1 MTYGMNEFL
10 RDLVARDISPDD
22 QIYSFLST
30 TDIPRLKTLLNRLDR
45 VRAAEPAE
53 LAKTRRKTHK
63 YTSRK
68 SIQGEQTRLLGKLL
82 EQVMLV
88 LLRGC
93 HGIAVGA
100 NLRTTTSEIDFMVKV
115 GPTALVI
122 PIFKSAATHLIGEA
136 KCYSSGFKSE
146 WVNELV
152 GLMRT
157 HSTTHSILFTASPS
171 KVLRAEHRHVI
182 QLHGMK
188 GERVIPF
195 GLAQVNEIAAG
206 KNFLKVL
213 SEQYIRVLNATSD
226 LAI

>member
-10 RDLVARDISPDD
+10 RELVEKDISPDD
-22 QIYSFLST
+22 QIYAYLST
-30 TDIPRLKTLLNRLDR
+30 TDLPRLNALLARLDL
-45 VRAAEPAE
+45 VRSVDAGD
-53 LAKTRRKTHK
+53 LSRNRRKNHK
-63 YTSRK
+63 YASKK
-68 SIQGEQTRLLGKLL
+68 STQGQQTRLLGRLL
-82 EQVMLV
+82 EKVMLA
-88 LLRGC
+88 LLKGC
-93 HGIAVGA
+93 HGISVGA
-100 NLRTTTSEIDFMVKV
+100 NLRSTTSEIDFMVQV
-115 GPTALVI
+115 GPTALII

-146 WVNELV
+146 WVDELV

-171 KVLRAEHRHVI
+171 KVLRSNHRHLI

-188 GERVIPF
+188 GDRVIPF
-195 GLAQVNEIAAG
+195 GLAQVNEIAGG

-213 SEQYIRVLNATSD
+213 SDQYIRVLNATND

>member
-10 RDLVARDISPDD
+10 HDLVARDITPDD
-22 QIYSFLST
+22 QIYSYLSQ
-30 TDIPRLKTLLNRLDR
+30 TDIPRLKSLLNRLDL
-45 VRAAEPAE
+45 VRASNIEGLSQKRP
-53 LAKTRRKTHK
+53 KHRKYATK
-63 YTSRK
+63 KAIRAQQSK
-68 SIQGEQTRLLGKLL
+68 LLGKLL
-82 EQVMLV
+82 ENIMLV
-88 LLRGC
+88 LLRSC
-93 HGIAVGA
+93 HGITVGA
-100 NLRTTTSEIDFMVKV
+100 NLRSTTSEIDFMVQV

-152 GLMRT
+152 GLMQA
-157 HSTTHSILFTASPS
+157 HSTNHSILFTACPS
-171 KVLRAEHRHVI
+171 KKLRSDHRQLI

-188 GERVIPF
+188 GDRVIPF

-206 KNFLKVL
+206 ENFLKVL
-213 SEQYIRVLNATSD
+213 SQQYLRVLNATSD

>member
-10 RDLVARDISPDD
+10 RDLVEKDIPPND
-22 QIYSFLST
+22 QIYSYLST
-30 TDIPRLKTLLNRLDR
+30 TDLPRLKTLLARLDK
-45 VRAAEPAE
+45 VRSLDVTQ
-53 LAKTRRKTHK
+53 LAKLRPASHK
-63 YTSRK
+63 HKAKKAT
-68 SIQGEQTRLLGKLL
+68 QGQQTKLLGKIL
-82 EQVMLV
+82 EIVMLT

-93 HGIAVGA
+93 HGISVGA
-100 NLRTTTSEIDFMVKV
+100 NLRSTTSEIDFMVQV
-115 GPTALVI
+115 GPTAFII

-136 KCYSSGFKSE
+136 KCYKSGFKSE

-152 GLMRT
+152 GLMQA

-171 KVLRAEHRHVI
+171 KVLRADHRHLI

-188 GERVIPF
+188 GDRVIPF
-195 GLAQVNEIAAG
+195 GLAQVNEIANG

-213 SEQYIRVLNATSD
+213 SDQYVRVLNATSD

>member
-10 RDLVARDISPDD
+10 RDLVEKDITPDE
-22 QIYSFLST
+22 QIYSYLSQ
-30 TDIPRLKTLLNRLDR
+30 TDLPRLKTLLARLDQ
-45 VRAAEPAE
+45 VRAADPSE
-53 LAKTRRKTHK
+53 LAMSRSSCHK
-63 YTSRK
+63 YATKK

-93 HGIAVGA
+93 HGINVGA
-100 NLRTTTSEIDFMVKV
+100 NLRTTTSEIDFMVQV

-171 KVLRAEHRHVI
+171 KVLRANHRHVI

-188 GERVIPF
+188 GDRVIPF
-195 GLAQVNEIAAG
+195 GLAQVKEIAEG
-206 KNFLKVL
+206 KNFLRVL
-213 SEQYIRVLNATSD
+213 SDQYVRVLNATSD

>member
-10 RDLVARDISPDD
+10 RDLVAKEILPDE
-22 QIYSFLST
+22 QIYSYLSK
-30 TDIPRLKTLLNRLDR
+30 TDLPRLNTLLARLDR
-45 VRAAEPAE
+45 VRAVEPAE
-53 LAKTRRKTHK
+53 LFNTRPKHHK
-63 YTSRK
+63 YATKK

-82 EQVMLV
+82 EQIMIV
-88 LLRGC
+88 LLKGC
-93 HGIAVGA
+93 HGIGVGA
-100 NLRTTTSEIDFMVKV
+100 NLRTTTSEIDFMVQV

-152 GLMRT
+152 GLMRA

-171 KVLRAEHRHVI
+171 KVLRANHRHVI

-188 GERVIPF
+188 GDRVIPF
-195 GLAQVNEIAAG
+195 GLAQVKEIAKG

-213 SEQYIRVLNATSD
+213 SDQYVRVLNATSD

>member
-10 RDLVARDISPDD
+10 RDLVEKDISPDD
-22 QIYSFLST
+22 QIYDYLSK
-30 TDIPRLKTLLNRLDR
+30 TDLPRLTTLLTRLDR
-45 VRAAEPAE
+45 VRGVDSSE
-53 LAKTRRKTHK
+53 LSRTRPKTHK
-63 YTSRK
+63 YASKK
-68 SIQGEQTRLLGKLL
+68 SIQGEQTRLLGRLL

-93 HGIAVGA
+93 QGIGVGA
-100 NLRTTTSEIDFMVKV
+100 NIRSTTSEIDFMVQV

-152 GLMRT
+152 GLMQL

-171 KVLRAEHRHVI
+171 KVLRAEHRHAI
-182 QLHGMK
+182 QLHGMR
-188 GERVIPF
+188 GDRVIPF
-195 GLAQVNEIAAG
+195 GLAQVKEIVAG

-213 SEQYIRVLNATSD
+213 SDQYVRVLNATSD

>member
-10 RDLVARDISPDD
+10 RDLVEKDISPDE
-22 QIYSFLST
+22 QIYDYLSK
-30 TDIPRLKTLLNRLDR
+30 TDIPRLKTLLVRLDK
-45 VRAAEPAE
+45 VRAIEPGE
-53 LAKTRRKTHK
+53 LMKTRPKHHK
-63 YTSRK
+63 YSSKR

-82 EQVMLV
+82 EHVMLV

-93 HGIAVGA
+93 KGIGVGA
-100 NLRTTTSEIDFMVKV
+100 NLRSTTSEIDFMVQV

-152 GLMRT
+152 GLMQL

-171 KVLRAEHRHVI
+171 KVLRADHRHAI
-182 QLHGMK
+182 QLHGAK
-188 GERVIPF
+188 GDRVIPF
-195 GLAQVNEIAAG
+195 GLAQVKEIAGG

-213 SEQYIRVLNATSD
+213 SDQYVRVLNATSD